1 MSGKI
6 SPSVMCA
13 NMINLGKDIKL
24 LERAGAEY
32 LHIDVMDGHF
42 VPNFTL
48 GPDLVKSLRKITDIP
63 MDIHFMVENPGNYL
77 NLFEPKPGDIVCIHQ
92 ESTKHLQRVLQQIKE
107 FGAKPAVAIN
117 PATPII
123 MIENVIRDIDVLL
136 VMTVNPGFAGQKLV
150 PETLNKI
157 KEIDKIRREQNL
169 KIDIM
174 VDGNVS
180 FENAKTMR
188 DSGADIFVAGTS
200 SIFNKDMSIE
210 EAAAKLRSVIV

>member
-1 MSGKI
+1 MAGKI

-13 NMINLGKDIKL
+13 DMLNLGKDIKL
-24 LERAGAEY
+24 LEKIGTEY

-48 GPDLVKSLRKITDIP
+48 GPDLVKSLREITDIP
-63 MDIHFMVENPGNYL
+63 MDIHFMVESPENYL
-77 NLFEPKPGDIVCIHQ
+77 NLFEPMPGDIVCIHQ
-92 ESTKHLQRVLQQIKE
+92 ESTKQLQRVLQQIKE

-123 MIENVIRDIDVLL
+123 MIKNVIRDIDVLL

-157 KEIDKIRREQNL
+157 KEMNRIRRKQNL
-169 KIDIM
+169 KIEIM

-180 FENAKTMR
+180 FDNAKKMR

-200 SIFNKDMSIE
+200 SIFKKDMNIE
-210 EAAAKLRSVIV
+210 EAAAKLRSVII